1 MSPLSGERIGRYDI
15 TSQLGAGGMGEV
27 FLARDTQLDR
37 NVALKL
43 LSEEFTK
50 NEDRMKRFVQEA
62 KTASALN
69 HPNIIVIHEIG
80 ESGGHHFIATEHIEG
95 DTLRDRI
102 NHSHLSFE
110 QVLDIAS
117 QVANALAAAH
127 KANIIHRDIKPEN
140 IMVRPDGYV
149 KVLDFGLAKLTE
161 NGVAV
166 NSDSNVQ
173 TQMLVKTN
181 PGTVMGT
188 TSYMSPEQARGAVDI
203 DARTDIFSLG
213 VVLYEMLTGRVPFQ
227 GSTPGEVI
235 GAIMYESVKPIARYI
250 DDCPPELERIVTK
263 SLQKDPEERYQLIK
277 DVAIDLKNL
286 RRRMDFESEL
296 ERSSVPNRSDLPS
309 TAPDRKSEPQ
319 AITTSTGGN
328 KDALL
333 LTEFVNLTGD
343 AVFDGTLNI
352 ALAITLEQSP
362 FLEIF
367 NDSKVRHALRLMG
380 RDPSEKVT
388 RDLGR
393 EICMRQSLK
402 AYISGTVTCL
412 GSNYVLTLEAA
423 NGRTGDVI
431 GRQLEQTDSKEKVLQ
446 ALGQAATGLRE
457 KLGESLSSIDMFD
470 APLQEAT
477 TSSIDA
483 FKAYALFLEYY
494 RDGKTLEAIP
504 FAKRALELDPN
515 FASAYVMLAIMY
527 YNTNQPK
534 LAANFAAKAF
544 ELRDRVSEYERLRI
558 THFYHLMVTGEVE
571 KGIETL
577 KLYKRSYPRDAI
589 PPVVLSDLYEVIG
602 QYEKSVDEARDGLK
616 LNPNYAIAIQNLC
629 TALLRL
635 NRFSEIKE
643 LCRDAF
649 QREMDGDLFH
659 VLLYQT
665 GFIEHDQAAMDEHL
679 AWFHGRDDEHIA
691 INQMGGA
698 AAFGGKWR
706 SSQELMKRAIELALR
721 NDAEES
727 AAEYAAEQAI
737 RMVCWSSP
745 TLIPKGDDQKLKLP
759 LQTQVKKALQYSR
772 NKVAMSRVAVALA
785 FAGHRSEADALLQE
799 IRAEYP
805 SNTLLN
811 QLWLPFAKAAALL
824 QAGRYEASVAGLE
837 MTERFQGAGQFYPQY
852 FRGLAYMNL
861 NRKTDAVREFDT
873 ILTHQG
879 EAPLSAVYPLAQLA
893 KARAMN
899 DRREYEKF
907 FEFWKDADA
916 DMPALVAAKAEYE
929 ALM

>member
-1 MSPLSGERIGRYDI
+1 MSSSPGKKIGRYDI
-15 TSQLGAGGMGEV
+15 ASPLGAGGMGEV

-80 ESGGHHFIATEHIEG
+80 ESDGAHFIATEYIEG
-95 DTLRDRI
+95 ETLREWI
-102 NHSHLSFE
+102 NGGHLSLE
-110 QVLDIAS
+110 QVLDIGS
-117 QVANALAAAH
+117 QVANALTAAH
-127 KANIIHRDIKPEN
+127 KANIVHRDIKPEN

-161 NGVAV
+161 DASAANGD
-166 NSDSNVQ
+166 SDIQ
-173 TQMLVKTN
+173 TKMFVKTN
-181 PGTVMGT
+181 PGAVMGT
-188 TSYMSPEQARGAVDI
+188 TSYMSPEQARGAPDI
-203 DARTDIFSLG
+203 DARTDVFSLG
-213 VVLYEMLTGRVPFQ
+213 IVLYEVLTGRVPFQ
-227 GSTPGEVI
+227 GSSPGEVI
-235 GAIMYESVKPIARYI
+235 GAIMYGSLKPIARYTN
-250 DDCPPELERIVTK
+250 DCPPELERIVTK
-263 SLQKDPEERYQLIK
+263 ALQKDPEERYQSIK
-277 DVAIDLKNL
+277 DLGNDLKSL
-286 RRRMDFESEL
+286 RRKIDFESEL
-296 ERSSVPNRSDLPS
+296 ERSVVPNREDIVSTPPNKSSAPS
-309 TAPDRKSEPQ
+309 
-319 AITTSTGGN
+319 AISTSSSGSR
-328 KDALL
+328 DALL

-343 AVFDGTLNI
+343 PVFDGTLNI

-380 RDPSEKVT
+380 LDPNERVT

-402 AYISGTVTCL
+402 AYISGTVSCL

-457 KLGESLSSIDMFD
+457 KLGESLTSIDMFD

-483 FKAYALFLEYY
+483 FKAYSLFLEYY

-527 YNTNQPK
+527 NNTNQPK
-534 LAANFAAKAF
+534 LAADYAAKAF
-544 ELRDRVSEYERLRI
+544 ELRDKVSEYERLRI
-558 THFYHLMVTGEVE
+558 THFYHLMVTGEID

-589 PPVVLSDLYEVIG
+589 PPVVLSDLYELIG
-602 QYEKSVDEARDGLK
+602 HFEKSADEARDGLR

-629 TALLRL
+629 TALVRL
-635 NRFSEIKE
+635 NRFSEVKDH
-643 LCRDAF
+643 CRDAF
-649 QREMDGDLFH
+649 QREMDGDYFH
-659 VLLYQT
+659 ILLYQ
-665 GFIEHDQAAMDEHL
+665 AAFVEQDEEGMAKHL
-679 AWFHGRDDEHIA
+679 GWFHGRGDEHIA
-691 INQMGGA
+691 VNLQTATAGFA
-698 AAFGGKWR
+698 GKWR
-706 SSQELMKRAIELALR
+706 VSQEFSRRSMEMAVRGEAT
-721 NDAEES
+721 ES

-737 RMVCWSSP
+737 RMVCWSSGNG
-745 TLIPKGDDQKLKLP
+745 IPQNDDSKLKLP
-759 LQTQVKKALQYSR
+759 LKTQVKKALQYSR
-772 NKVAMSRVAVALA
+772 NKTALSRSAVALA
-785 FAGHRSEADALLQE
+785 FAGHRTEAETLFRELHSD
-799 IRAEYP
+799 YP
-805 SNTLLN
+805 VNTLLN
-811 QLWLPFAKAAALL
+811 QLWIPFAKAGGML
-824 QAGRYEASVAGLE
+824 QAGKYEAALAELE
-837 MTERFQGAGQFYPQY
+837 ITERFQGAGQFFPQY
-852 FRGLAYMNL
+852 FRGLAYLHL
-861 NRKTDAVREFDT
+861 NRKSEAAREFDH

-879 EAPLSAVYPLAQLA
+879 EAPLSSLYALAQLG
-893 KARAMN
+893 KSRASR
-899 DRREYEKF
+899 DKTEYEKF
-907 FEFWKDADA
+907 FALWKDADA
-916 DMPALVAAKAEYE
+916 DMPALVQAKREFDE
-929 ALM
+929 L

>member
-1 MSPLSGERIGRYDI
+1 
-15 TSQLGAGGMGEV
+15 
-27 FLARDTQLDR
+27 
-37 NVALKL
+37 
-43 LSEEFTK
+43 
-50 NEDRMKRFVQEA
+50 
-62 KTASALN
+62 
-69 HPNIIVIHEIG
+69 
-80 ESGGHHFIATEHIEG
+80 
-95 DTLRDRI
+95 
-102 NHSHLSFE
+102 
-110 QVLDIAS
+110 
-117 QVANALAAAH
+117 
-127 KANIIHRDIKPEN
+127 
-140 IMVRPDGYV
+140 V

-161 NGVAV
+161 NGAGA

-188 TSYMSPEQARGAVDI
+188 TSYMSPEQARGAIDI

-263 SLQKDPEERYQLIK
+263 ALQKDPEERYQLIRDLAT
-277 DVAIDLKNL
+277 DVKNL

-296 ERSSVPNRSDLPS
+296 ERSSIPNRSDLPS
-309 TAPDRKSEPQ
+309 SPPNRKSEPPV
-319 AITTSTGGN
+319 ITTSSGGS

-343 AVFDGTLNI
+343 PVFDGTLNI

-380 RDPSEKVT
+380 RDPNEKVT

-402 AYISGTVTCL
+402 AYISGTVTSL

-534 LAANFAAKAF
+534 LAADFAAKAF
-544 ELRDRVSEYERLRI
+544 DLRDRVSEYERLRI

-602 QYEKSVDEARDGLK
+602 QFERSVEEARDGLR

-635 NRFSEIKE
+635 NRLAEIKE
-643 LCRDAF
+643 NCRDAF

-665 GFIEHDQAAMDEHL
+665 AFIEHDEAAMEEHL

-691 INQMGGA
+691 INQTAAA

-706 SSQELMKRAIELALR
+706 ASQELTKRSIELAVR
-721 NDAEES
+721 NDAVES

-745 TLIPKGDDQKLKLP
+745 TLVPARDDQKLKLP
-759 LQTQVKKALQYSR
+759 LQTQVKRALQFSR
-772 NKVAMSRVAVALA
+772 NKVALSRVAVALD
-785 FAGHRSEADALLQE
+785 FAGHRAEADALFQE
-799 IRAEYP
+799 IRSEYP
-805 SNTLLN
+805 NNTLLN
-811 QLWLPFAKAAALL
+811 QLWMPFAKAGGLL
-824 QAGRYEASVAGLE
+824 HAGRYEAAVAALE
-837 MTERFQGAGQFYPQY
+837 MTERFQGAGQFFPQY
-852 FRGLAYMNL
+852 FRGLSYLNL
-861 NRKTDAVREFDT
+861 NRKNDAVREFDS

-879 EAPLSAVYPLAQLA
+879 EAPLSAIYPLAQLA
-893 KARAMN
+893 KARALN
-899 DRREYEKF
+899 DKREYEKF

-916 DMPALVAAKAEYE
+916 DMPALVAAKSEYE
-929 ALM
+929 ALV

>member
-1 MSPLSGERIGRYDI
+1 
-15 TSQLGAGGMGEV
+15 MGEV

-69 HPNIIVIHEIG
+69 HPNIIIIHEIG
-80 ESGGHHFIATEHIEG
+80 ESEGHYFIATEHIEG
-95 DTLRDRI
+95 ETLRDRI
-102 NHSHLSFE
+102 NHSHLSVE
-110 QVLDIAS
+110 QVLDVGM
-117 QVANALAAAH
+117 QVANALTAAH

-161 NGVAV
+161 NGLPA
-166 NSDSNVQ
+166 NSDSNIQ

-203 DARTDIFSLG
+203 DARTDVFSVG

-235 GAIMYESVKPIARYI
+235 GAIMYESVKPIARYV
-250 DDCPPELERIVTK
+250 DNCPSELERIVTK
-263 SLQKDPEERYQLIK
+263 ALQKDPEERYQQVK
-277 DVAIDLKNL
+277 DLAIDLKSL
-286 RRRMDFESEL
+286 RRRLDFESEL
-296 ERSSVPNRSDLPS
+296 ERSSVPNREDLPS
-309 TAPDRKSEPQ
+309 IPPERKLEPPT
-319 AITTSTGGN
+319 ITTSSGGS

-343 AVFDGTLNI
+343 PVFDGTLNI

-380 RDPSEKVT
+380 REPGERVT

-402 AYISGTVTCL
+402 AYITGTVSSL

-431 GRQLEQTDSKEKVLQ
+431 GRQLAQTDSKEKVLE
-446 ALGQAATGLRE
+446 ALGQAAMGLRE

-483 FKAYALFLEYY
+483 FKAYSLFLEYY

-534 LAANFAAKAF
+534 LAADYAAKAF
-544 ELRDRVSEYERLRI
+544 DLRDKVSEYERLRI

-602 QYEKSVDEARDGLK
+602 QFEKSAEEARDGLR

-635 NRFSEIKE
+635 NRLSEVKE

-659 VLLYQT
+659 VLLYQAA
-665 GFIEHDQAAMDEHL
+665 FIEHDEEAMATHL

-691 INQMGGA
+691 VNQMAAA
-698 AAFGGKWR
+698 AAFAGKWR
-706 SSQELMKRAIELALR
+706 SSQEYSRRSIEIAVR
-721 NDAEES
+721 NDAAES

-737 RMVCWSSP
+737 RMVCWSSG
-745 TLIPKGDDQKLKLP
+745 TLIPKADDQKLKLP
-759 LQTQVKKALQYSR
+759 LQTQVKKALQFSR
-772 NKVAMSRVAVALA
+772 NKVALSRASVALA
-785 FAGHRSEADALLQE
+785 FAGHRIEAEKISNE
-799 IRAEYP
+799 IRSDYP
-805 SNTLLN
+805 NNTLLN
-811 QLWLPFAKAAALL
+811 QLWMPFAKAAGMV
-824 QAGRYEASVAGLE
+824 QAGRFEAAVAVLE
-837 MTERFQGAGQFYPQY
+837 MTERFQAAGQFFPQY
-852 FRGLAYMNL
+852 FRGLAYLNL
-861 NRKTDAVREFDT
+861 NRKSDAVREFDS
-873 ILTHQG
+873 ILAHQG
-879 EAPLSAVYPLAQLA
+879 EAPLSALYPLAQLA
-893 KARAMN
+893 KARAMKN
-899 DRREYEKF
+899 KDEYEKF
-907 FEFWKDADA
+907 FAFWKDADP

-929 ALM
+929 ALI

>member
-1 MSPLSGERIGRYDI
+1 MSSSAGKKIGRYDI
-15 TSQLGAGGMGEV
+15 TSPLGAGGMGEV

-80 ESGGHHFIATEHIEG
+80 VSEGAHFIATEYIEG
-95 DTLRDRI
+95 ETLRERI
-102 NHSHLSFE
+102 NHKHPSLE
-110 QVLDIAS
+110 QVLDIGT
-117 QVANALAAAH
+117 QVANALTAAH
-127 KANIIHRDIKPEN
+127 KANIVHRDIKPEN

-161 NGVAV
+161 DSAANGD
-166 NSDSNVQ
+166 SDIQ

-181 PGTVMGT
+181 PGAVMGT
-188 TSYMSPEQARGAVDI
+188 TSYMSPEQARGAPGI
-203 DARTDIFSLG
+203 DARTDVFSLG
-213 VVLYEMLTGRVPFQ
+213 IVLYEMLTGRVPFQ
-227 GSTPGEVI
+227 GSTAGEVI
-235 GAIMYESVKPIARYI
+235 GAIMYESLKPIARYTS
-250 DDCPPELERIVTK
+250 DCPPELERIVTK
-263 SLQKDPEERYQLIK
+263 ALQKDPEERYQLVK
-277 DVAIDLKNL
+277 DLGTDLKTL

-296 ERSSVPNRSDLPS
+296 ERSAVPNREEVAS
-309 TAPDRKSEPQ
+309 TPPDKSFAPPV
-319 AITTSTGGN
+319 ITTSSAGS

-343 AVFDGTLNI
+343 PVFDGTLNI

-380 RDPSEKVT
+380 RDPGEHVT

-402 AYISGTVTCL
+402 AYITGTVSCL

-483 FKAYALFLEYY
+483 FKAYSLFLEYY

-534 LAANFAAKAF
+534 LAADYAARAF
-544 ELRDRVSEYERLRI
+544 DLRDKVSEYERLRI

-602 QYEKSVDEARDGLK
+602 QFEKSAEEARDGLR

-635 NRFSEIKE
+635 NRVSEVND
-643 LCRDAF
+643 LCQDAF
-649 QREMDGDLFH
+649 QREMDGDYFH
-659 VLLYQT
+659 VLLYQAA
-665 GFIEHDQAAMDEHL
+665 FIERDEEGMATHL
-679 AWFHGRDDEHIA
+679 AWFHGRGDEHIA
-691 INQMGGA
+691 VNQQTGS
-698 AAFGGKWR
+698 AAFAGKWR
-706 SSQELMKRAIELALR
+706 SSQEFSRRSMEMAVR
-721 NDAEES
+721 NDAAES

-737 RMVCWSSP
+737 RMVCWSSGSG
-745 TLIPKGDDQKLKLP
+745 IPESNDPKLKLP
-759 LQTQVKKALQYSR
+759 LQTQVKRALQYSR
-772 NKVAMSRVAVALA
+772 NKVALSRAAVALA
-785 FAGHRSEADALLQE
+785 FAGHREEAEELFREL
-799 IRAEYP
+799 RSEYP

-811 QLWLPFAKAAALL
+811 QLWIPFAKAGGLL
-824 QAGRYEASVAGLE
+824 QAGRYDAALAELE
-837 MTERFQGAGQFYPQY
+837 MTERFQGAGQFFPQY
-852 FRGLAYMNL
+852 FRGLAYL
-861 NRKTDAVREFDT
+861 HSNRKNDAAREFGH
-873 ILTHQG
+873 ILSHQG
-879 EAPLSAVYPLAQLA
+879 EAPLSSLYALAQLG
-893 KARAMN
+893 KARATR
-899 DRREYEKF
+899 DRSEYEKF
-907 FEFWKDADA
+907 FELWKDADA
-916 DMPALVAAKAEYE
+916 DMPALVQAKREFE
-929 ALM
+929 EL

>member
-1 MSPLSGERIGRYDI
+1 MSEHAGKKFGRYDI
-15 TSQLGAGGMGEV
+15 GASIGAGGMGEV
-27 FLARDTQLDR
+27 FLARDTQLER

-43 LSEEFTK
+43 LSEELTK
-50 NEDRMKRFVQEA
+50 NEDRMKRFDQEA
-62 KTASALN
+62 KTVSALN

-80 ESGGHHFIATEHIEG
+80 ESEGVHFIATEYIEG
-95 DTLRDRI
+95 DTLRDLMART
-102 NHSHLSFE
+102 HLSLE
-110 QVLDIAS
+110 QILDFGI
-117 QVANALAAAH
+117 QIANALAAAH
-127 KANIIHRDIKPEN
+127 KANIVHRDIKPEN
-140 IMVRPDGYV
+140 VMVRPDGYV

-161 NGVAV
+161 NSDLAV
-166 NSDSNVQ
+166 SGDSNVQ
-173 TQMLVKTN
+173 TKMLVKTN
-181 PGTVMGT
+181 PGAVMGT
-188 TSYMSPEQARGAVDI
+188 ASYMSPEQAKGASDI
-203 DARTDIFSLG
+203 DERTDVFSLG
-213 VVLYEMLTGRVPFQ
+213 IVLYEMLAGRVPF
-227 GSTPGEVI
+227 GGNTPGEVI
-235 GAIMYESVKPIARYI
+235 GAIMYESVKPISRYT
-250 DDCPPELERIVTK
+250 DKCPPELERIVMK
-263 SLQKDPEERYQLIK
+263 ALQKDPEERYQLVK
-277 DVAIDLKNL
+277 DLGNDLKSL
-286 RRRMDFESEL
+286 RRKMDFESEL
-296 ERSSVPNRSDLPS
+296 ERSAVPNRQETASQPPVKSFAPPAIS
-309 TAPDRKSEPQ
+309 TS
-319 AITTSTGGN
+319 STGN

-343 AVFDGTLNI
+343 PVFDGTLNI

-380 RDPSEKVT
+380 RDPGEKVT

-402 AYISGTVTCL
+402 AYITGTVSSL

-446 ALGQAATGLRE
+446 ALGQAAIGLRE

-534 LAANFAAKAF
+534 LAADYAAKAF
-544 ELRDRVSEYERLRI
+544 DLRDKVSEYEKLRI
-558 THFYHLMVTGEVE
+558 THFYHLMVTGEID

-602 QYEKSVDEARDGLK
+602 QFEKSADEARDGLR

-635 NRFSEIKE
+635 NRLSELKD
-643 LCRDAF
+643 LCQDAF

-665 GFIEHDQAAMDEHL
+665 AFIEQDDEVMETHL

-691 INQMGGA
+691 VNQQTGGA
-698 AAFGGKWR
+698 AFAGKWR
-706 SSQELMKRAIELALR
+706 SSQEFARRSIEMAAR
-721 NDAEES
+721 NGAGES

-737 RMVCWSSP
+737 RMVCWSSGD
-745 TLIPKGDDQKLKLP
+745 LIPENNDQKLKLP

-772 NKVAMSRVAVALA
+772 NKVALSRAAVALA
-785 FAGHRSEADALLQE
+785 FAGHRAEADELFREL
-799 IRAEYP
+799 RSEYP

-811 QLWLPFAKAAALL
+811 QLWIPFAKAAGLL
-824 QAGRYEASVAGLE
+824 QAGRFEAALAELE
-837 MTERFQGAGQFYPQY
+837 MTERFQGAGQFFPQY
-852 FRGLAYMNL
+852 FRGLTYLRL
-861 NRKTDAVREFDT
+861 NRKSEAAREFDH
-873 ILTHQG
+873 ILGHQG
-879 EAPLSAVYPLAQLA
+879 EAPLSSIYALAQLG
-893 KARAMN
+893 KARVTRDKA
-899 DRREYEKF
+899 DHEKF
-907 FEFWKDADA
+907 FELWKDADP
-916 DMPALVAAKAEYE
+916 DMPALVQAKKEFE
-929 ALM
+929 AL